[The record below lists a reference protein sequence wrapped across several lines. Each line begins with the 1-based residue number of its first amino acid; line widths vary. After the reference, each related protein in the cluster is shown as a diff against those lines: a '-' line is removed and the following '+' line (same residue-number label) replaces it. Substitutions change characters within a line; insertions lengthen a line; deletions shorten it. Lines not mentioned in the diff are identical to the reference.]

1 MGPLLGTL
9 IPLLLLLLLSS
20 GPRLSRGR
28 HPWGDTQAH
37 FACQALLSPDLV
49 PAVLSW
55 GQL

>member
-20 GPRLSRGR
+20 GPRLSQGR

-37 FACQALLSPDLV
+37 FACQALLSPNLV